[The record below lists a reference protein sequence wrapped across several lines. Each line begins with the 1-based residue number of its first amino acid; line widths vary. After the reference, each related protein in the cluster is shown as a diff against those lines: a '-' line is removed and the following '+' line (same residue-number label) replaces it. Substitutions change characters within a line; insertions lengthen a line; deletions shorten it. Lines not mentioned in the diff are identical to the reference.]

1 MSEHTYPAGHQ
12 QQRRHVPP
20 RRGQGFLGLTAS
32 LTIVGAILLY
42 YTNAAASQCRSSL
55 KAHAGPAVCHGLA
68 AAAQHVQLPL
78 AACVIACAVVFG
90 ITFAWSLL
98 WA

>member
-1 MSEHTYPAGHQ
+1 MSENTYPAGHPQ
-12 QQRRHVPP
+12 LRRHVPP
-20 RRGQGFLGLTAS
+20 RRGQGLLGLTAT

-42 YTNAAASQCRSSL
+42 YTNATASQCLSTL
-55 KAHAGPAVCHGLA
+55 KSHSGLAACHGLA
-68 AAAQHVQLPL
+68 AAARHVQLPL
-78 AACVIACAVVFG
+78 AVCVIACAVVFG